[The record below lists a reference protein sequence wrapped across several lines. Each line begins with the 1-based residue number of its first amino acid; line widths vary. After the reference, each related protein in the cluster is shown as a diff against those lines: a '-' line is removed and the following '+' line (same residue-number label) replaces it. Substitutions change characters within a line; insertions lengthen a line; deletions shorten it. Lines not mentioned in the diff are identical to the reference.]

1 METKTLKLTFAGG
14 TGVVTGANFLLES
27 ESHKYLIDCGLEQKS
42 KLADETNWEPFIY
55 DPKSIEILF
64 ITHAHIDHIGRIP
77 KLYADGFRGKIYST
91 QVTRELARPMLMD
104 TVGILGRVPEHNLG
118 DIYTTERVEQ
128 ILGLWEGFDYNQ
140 KVPLPDMEAVFHDAG
155 HILGS
160 AMVEFL
166 YNGKRILFTGD
177 LGNSPSPI
185 LRDTAV
191 PKDIDYLIMETVYG
205 DRNHDSHDIRK
216 QQLATAIQDNFKR
229 KGTLIIPTFSLER
242 AQELMFEIDDLVE
255 NERVPKM
262 PIFLDSPLAI
272 NLTDIFRRHQHLF
285 NDKARQ
291 IIASGN
297 DVFNFPGLRVTLAT
311 EDSKHIVETPDPKI
325 IMAGSGM
332 SNGGRIIH
340 HERNYLPNANN
351 TILLVGYQSLGTLG
365 REIQEGAKTIRI
377 YGERVPV
384 RAHVAMINGYSGH
397 KDSDHLIQFV
407 EDLSA
412 TLKRV
417 FCVMGEPKSSMFI
430 AQKVRDYLGLEA
442 TVPERG
448 STIELVC

>member
-91 QVTRELARPMLMD
+91 EVTRELARPMLMD

-118 DIYTTERVEQ
+118 DIYTAERVEQ
-128 ILGLWEGFDYNQ
+128 VLGLWEGFDYNQ
-140 KVPLPDMEAVFHDAG
+140 KVTLADMEVVFHDAG

-185 LRDTAV
+185 LRDTAL

-205 DRNHDSHDIRK
+205 DRNHDPHNVRK

-242 AQELMFEIDDLVE
+242 AQELLFEIDDLVE

-272 NLTDIFRRHQHLF
+272 NLTDIFRRHQNLF

-291 IIASGN
+291 VIASGN

-407 EDLSA
+407 EDLSG

-448 STIELVC
+448 STTELVC

>member
-42 KLADETNWEPFIY
+42 KLADETNWEPFVY
-55 DPKSIEILF
+55 DPKSIEVLF

-118 DIYTTERVEQ
+118 DIYTPEVVEKV
-128 ILGLWEGFDYNQ
+128 LGLWEGFDYNQ
-140 KVPLPDMEAVFHDAG
+140 KVPLPDMEVVFHDAG

-272 NLTDIFRRHQHLF
+272 NLTDIFRRHQNLF

-291 IIASGN
+291 VIASGN

-377 YGERVPV
+377 YGEKVPV

-412 TLKRV
+412 TLKKV

-442 TVPERG
+442 IVPERG